1 MNGWYVSAMGRRA
14 GVTAVETRGEL
25 LAATMTVLL
34 ARGYEGTRV
43 SMIAQEAGLTSGAI
57 YNHFS
62 SKAELLTAAIVDQ
75 GPGAISDLMRSG
87 DGMSVI
93 DVFRQIG
100 RVLPEHSGVM
110 GPLMLDLI
118 ATSTRDTEVAEV
130 VRGQF
135 ADREHDAADALRLGQ
150 DAGAVDA
157 GVDVEALTRFTT
169 MLALGSIVTAA
180 LELKP
185 VDETAWSA
193 VVDRMLN
200 AITPKG
206 NTS

>member
-1 MNGWYVSAMGRRA
+1 MGRRA
-14 GVTAVETRGEL
+14 GVTAEETRGEL

-62 SKAELLTAAIVDQ
+62 SKAELLTAAIVEQ
-75 GPGAISDLMRSG
+75 GPDAISDLIRAG
-87 DGMSVI
+87 DGTSVI
-93 DVFRQIG
+93 DAFRQIG
-100 RVLPEHSGVM
+100 RVLPDRSAVM

-118 ATSTRDTEVAEV
+118 ATSTRDPEVAEV
-130 VRGQF
+130 VRGEF
-135 ADREHDAADALRLGQ
+135 AGKEQDAADVMRLGQ
-150 DAGAVDA
+150 DTGEIDPAIDA
-157 GVDVEALTRFTT
+157 EALTRFTT
-169 MLALGSIVTAA
+169 MLALGSIVAAA

-185 VDETAWSA
+185 VDDAAWSA

-206 NTS
+206 NTP

>member
-1 MNGWYVSAMGRRA
+1 
-14 GVTAVETRGEL
+14 
-25 LAATMTVLL
+25 MTVLL

-62 SKAELLTAAIVDQ
+62 SKAELLTAAIVEQ
-75 GPGAISDLMRSG
+75 GPDAISDLIRAG
-87 DGMSVI
+87 DGTSVI
-93 DVFRQIG
+93 DAFRQIG
-100 RVLPEHSGVM
+100 RVLPDRSAVM

-118 ATSTRDTEVAEV
+118 ATSTRDPEVAEV
-130 VRGQF
+130 VRGEF
-135 ADREHDAADALRLGQ
+135 AGKEQDAADVMRLGQ
-150 DAGAVDA
+150 DTGEIDPAIDA
-157 GVDVEALTRFTT
+157 EALTRFTT
-169 MLALGSIVTAA
+169 MLALGSIVAAA

-185 VDETAWSA
+185 VDDAAWSA

-206 NTS
+206 NTP